1 MIKMIILA
9 IVLVGLAVAGLA
21 IKIFLTKEGTL
32 KKSCSSVD
40 PTSGKR
46 IGCTCGGDETGAA
59 CDNKSVAG

>member
-1 MIKMIILA
+1 MIKLLILA

-40 PTSGKR
+40 PSTGKR
-46 IGCTCGGDETGAA
+46 IGCTCGGEDTGES
-59 CDNKSVAG
+59 CNNK

>member
-1 MIKMIILA
+1 MIKLLILA

-40 PTSGKR
+40 PSTGKR
-46 IGCTCGGDETGAA
+46 IGCTCGGEDTGGS
-59 CDNKSVAG
+59 CNNK